1 MADWILVIVRLSWIF
16 SSMDSDKMGCC
27 RSSAT
32 TLLSDVHISDDLGV
46 LLMLGDGTDLKT
58 FFWKI
63 EMAFFLSEYWIASI
77 CSLLCW
83 YHTTLPEM
91 AAKQSS
97 MGKFS
102 NTRSCCF
109 SSPYSFIL
117 QGYDVPPTLF
127 YTHWRQSNKS
137 HVPWDCFIFCLA
149 LKVKAYFGRPV
160 TKSLD
165 SPKWHW
171 LILAPIGA
179 NVYTDVSKCTY
190 VLHLHCIHAVLLVL
204 NM

>member
-77 CSLLCW
+77 CSLLCIQHFLKW
-83 YHTTLPEM
+83 QPNNQAWASLVTLDRVVLVVLTLLYCKAIMYHLYTL
-91 AAKQSS
+91 
-97 MGKFS
+97 
-102 NTRSCCF
+102 
-109 SSPYSFIL
+109 L
-117 QGYDVPPTLF
+117 
-127 YTHWRQSNKS
+127 YTHWCQSNKS
-137 HVPWDCFIFCLA
+137 HVPWDCFIFCPA
-149 LKVKAYFGRPV
+149 PKVKAYFGRPV
-160 TKSLD
+160 TKRLD

-171 LILAPIGA
+171 LILALIAA
-179 NVYTDVSKCTY
+179 NGWDLFNRY
-190 VLHLHCIHAVLLVL
+190 
-204 NM
+204 

>member
-1 MADWILVIVRLSWIF
+1 M
-16 SSMDSDKMGCC
+16 
-27 RSSAT
+27 
-32 TLLSDVHISDDLGV
+32 
-46 LLMLGDGTDLKT
+46 
-58 FFWKI
+58 
-63 EMAFFLSEYWIASI
+63 Y
-77 CSLLCW
+77 
-83 YHTTLPEM
+83 TTLPEM

-117 QGYDVPPTLF
+117 QGYDVPPTLL
-127 YTHWRQSNKS
+127 YTHWCQSNKS
-137 HVPWDCFIFCLA
+137 HVPWDCFIFCPA
-149 LKVKAYFGRPV
+149 PKVKAYFGRPV

-179 NVYTDVSKCTY
+179 NVYTDVLYIHKFSKF
-190 VLHLHCIHAVLLVL
+190 VLCIRFQNVHIYCICIVYMLYC
-204 NM
+204 

>member
-63 EMAFFLSEYWIASI
+63 EMPFFLSEYWIASI
-77 CSLLCW
+77 CSLLLCW

-91 AAKQSS
+91 VAKQSS
-97 MGKFS
+97 MGKLS
-102 NTRSCCF
+102 NTKSCCF

-117 QGYDVPPTLF
+117 QGYDVLPYFILTGTNLTSPRAMGLF
-127 YTHWRQSNKS
+127 YFLPGPESQGIFWAPRNKK
-137 HVPWDCFIFCLA
+137 PWFPEVA
-149 LKVKAYFGRPV
+149 LVDFSIDGR
-160 TKSLD
+160 
-165 SPKWHW
+165 
-171 LILAPIGA
+171 
-179 NVYTDVSKCTY
+179 
-190 VLHLHCIHAVLLVL
+190 
-204 NM
+204 

>member
-77 CSLLCW
+77 CSLLCIQHFLKW
-83 YHTTLPEM
+83 QPNNQAWASLVTLDRVVLVVLTLLYCKAMMYHLP
-91 AAKQSS
+91 
-97 MGKFS
+97 
-102 NTRSCCF
+102 
-109 SSPYSFIL
+109 YFIL
-117 QGYDVPPTLF
+117 T
-127 YTHWRQSNKS
+127 
-137 HVPWDCFIFCLA
+137 
-149 LKVKAYFGRPV
+149 
-160 TKSLD
+160 
-165 SPKWHW
+165 
-171 LILAPIGA
+171 GA
-179 NVYTDVSKCTY
+179 NQTSPTCHGT
-190 VLHLHCIHAVLLVL
+190 VLFFARPRKSRHILGAP
-204 NM
+204 